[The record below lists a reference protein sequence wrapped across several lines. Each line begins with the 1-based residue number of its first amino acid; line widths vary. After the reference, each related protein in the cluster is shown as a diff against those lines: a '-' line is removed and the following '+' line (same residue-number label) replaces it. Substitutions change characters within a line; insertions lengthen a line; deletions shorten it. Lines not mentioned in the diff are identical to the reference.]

1 MSHCSAIRYIN
12 MLGEN
17 YDKKVI
23 EWLHEDQ
30 GLIKLA
36 GDNIDINQ
44 SARDQ
49 RKDNPGKSHHWF
61 LAMAFKNPV
70 PSSHLPNDNPICNLK
85 DMPLSEFLLN
95 NQEQKKLKE
104 DFCTLIL
111 RVLCSHLEF
120 LTPFQKY
127 VAKHIP
133 HEYSAMFQRKGE
145 AVNLGLIFHNE
156 NSSEGMLHI
165 LEYLHKY
172 VHNYDERVVFGG
184 DQLTEERAAGVQRLR
199 QNGATPQ
206 ARLSGLLPTAES
218 WHAKMALLFVSTVMH
233 TVCTLVA

>member
-1 MSHCSAIRYIN
+1 MSHCSALRYIN

-17 YDKKVI
+17 FDKKVI
-23 EWLHEDQ
+23 EWLQQDQ

-111 RVLCSHLEF
+111 RVLCSQLEF
-120 LTPFQKY
+120 LKTFQKY

-133 HEYSAMFQRKGE
+133 HEYSAMFQQKGE
-145 AVNLGLIFHNE
+145 AVNLGLVFQNE

-165 LEYLHKY
+165 LEFLHKY
-172 VHNYDERVVFGG
+172 VRNFDERVVFGG

-199 QNGATPQ
+199 QNGATPE

-218 WHAKMALLFVSTVMH
+218 WHAKMALLFVSTCIQFAH
-233 TVCTLVA
+233 Y